1 MSTAIRAV
9 SVTIARGAPFSPTRS
24 PVPVRLSA
32 VPASTRA
39 LHIPSAPQMS
49 TAIRAVN
56 VTIARCA
63 QSSPTRSPV
72 PVRRSAEA
80 RASVSP
86 RVPRTLIASLK
97 STAPTITGVEDVTGV
112 RSSTTPSV
120 ARELARRSAQP
131 RANCVLATRRAALTN
146 TATLGSIAMRA
157 QTAHSLTTRSTGNV
171 RRSAQPRVRWKRVSS
186 SVFFSGASPASPVL
200 SP

>member
-1 MSTAIRAV
+1 MVEGEASRLRVPRTLIAPRMSTAIRAV
-9 SVTIARGAPFSPTRS
+9 SVTIACCAPFSPTRS
-24 PVPVRLSA
+24 RVAVRLSA
-32 VPASTRA
+32 ETR
-39 LHIPSAPQMS
+39 P
-49 TAIRAVN
+49 
-56 VTIARCA
+56 
-63 QSSPTRSPV
+63 
-72 PVRRSAEA
+72 

-86 RVPRTLIASLK
+86 RVPRTLIASLT
-97 STAPTITGVEDVTGV
+97 STATTVTSVGDVTGV

-131 RANCVLATRRAALTN
+131 RATCVCRTRRAALTN
-146 TATLGSIAMRA
+146 TATPGSRATRA

-171 RRSAQPRVRWKRVSS
+171 RRSAQPRARWKWVSS